1 MSEFIQK
8 AWHITLDRIK
18 NNYRL
23 VLWVAFTEIVFL
35 FSFEV
40 FLASLYS
47 NGFMTEILPGGIA
60 LLLTNN
66 RNFSGGPVVKNPPA
80 IAGDTGSIPG
90 PERFRVLW
98 GD

>member
-1 MSEFIQK
+1 M
-8 AWHITLDRIK
+8 
-18 NNYRL
+18 
-23 VLWVAFTEIVFL
+23 AFTEIVFL

-80 IAGDTGSIPG
+80 TAGDTGSIIG
-90 PERFRVLW
+90 GGRFHRLQ
-98 GD
+98 GN